1 MASGEDIGRQIE
13 SLIVEASKVFD
24 EPTMLEI
31 GHLAQNIITLRTKK
45 GLDADRVPFAPY
57 TRDYAKWRASKG
69 RSSTTVD
76 LAFTGHTQ
84 GAEIVTVKTNETTIA
99 FGAER
104 QAQIAAYLNDGTKKM
119 AKREWFDVRHPDEI
133 DVIEDV
139 IGAKIQGRLEKI
151 R

>member
-13 SLIVEASKVFD
+13 SAIAEASKVFD

-31 GHLAQNIITLRTKK
+31 GYLAQNIITLRTKK

-57 TRDYAKWRASKG
+57 TKDYATWRAKKG
-69 RSSTTVD
+69 RSATTVD
-76 LAFTGHTQ
+76 LAFTGHMQ
-84 GAEIVTVKTNETTIA
+84 GAEVVTAKTNEMTIA
-99 FGAER
+99 FGAEH
-104 QAQIAAYLNDGTKKM
+104 QAQIAAYINDGTRKM

-133 DVIEDV
+133 DVIEDA
-139 IGAKIQGRLEKI
+139 IGAKIQGHLEKI